1 MLRSEMLKSD
11 RTIFGHVFLPEPD
24 FDRRP
29 GERVVRPARKRG
41 ERRA

>member
-1 MLRSEMLKSD
+1 MLRSEMIKFD

-29 GERVVRPARKRG
+29 GERVVRPTRKRG

>member
-1 MLRSEMLKSD
+1 MLKFE

-24 FDRRP
+24 FDRPAP
-29 GERVVRPARKRG
+29 GERVVKPARKKRG

>member
-1 MLRSEMLKSD
+1 MLRSEMLKFD
-11 RTIFGHVFLPEPD
+11 RTIFGHVFLPEPA